1 MLSEKMYLIYLFY
14 TYVFLMVLTSFFLV
28 MINFV
33 KQKKEKYKKGKYA
46 PKVLVILPCKG
57 YDLELERGIRSL
69 LSQDYKNYDIISVV
83 ASKDDTALKS
93 IKKLGLKYIL
103 SDNKRFVYASGK
115 VRSLATA
122 FLAYR
127 NDYDVFVVVDSDTI
141 CAKSWLGS
149 LISPLYDKN
158 IGIVTTFP
166 LFIPTKKAG
175 IWAYIKTVWGFVGLG
190 LMENKRTRFAW
201 GGSMAFRSSLID
213 DFALERFGKALS
225 DDIALTRI
233 VKERNL
239 GIAYIPQGLVRIP
252 SNDGMHKFMEWSNRQ
267 TALMVLGNKKIL
279 NYGIYFYTMNIILL
293 VSSIVIGILYNAAM
307 FLLLL
312 PFAIGIIKSYKRSK
326 LLDLRIAIASLVINF
341 IYLLNLLNARSA
353 KTITWRGITYKLEQ
367 D

>member
-1 MLSEKMYLIYLFY
+1 MYLIYLFY
-14 TYVFLMVLTSFFLV
+14 AYLFLMVLTSFFLV
-28 MINFV
+28 MLNFV
-33 KQKKEKYKKGKYA
+33 KQKNENYKKGKYS

-57 YDLELERGIRSL
+57 YDLELENGIRSL
-69 LSQDYKNYDIISVV
+69 LSQDYKNYDLISVV
-83 ASKDDTALKS
+83 ASKNDAALKS

-103 SDNKRFVYASGK
+103 SDNKRFARASGK

-127 NDYDVFVVVDSDTI
+127 EAYDVFVVVDSDTI
-141 CAKSWLGS
+141 CAKNWLSS

-166 LFIPTKKAG
+166 LFIPTKKTG
-175 IWAYIKTVWGFVGLG
+175 FWAYVKTVWGFVGLG
-190 LMENKRTRFAW
+190 LMENKKTRFAW
-201 GGSMAFRSSLID
+201 GGSMAFRSSFID
-213 DFALERFGKALS
+213 DLALERFGRALS

-233 VKERNL
+233 AKERNL
-239 GIAYIPQGLVRIP
+239 DIAYIRYGLVRIP
-252 SNDGMHKFMEWSNRQ
+252 SNDGVRKFMEWSNRQ

-279 NYGIYFYTMNIILL
+279 NYGIYFYAMNIILL
-293 VSSIVIGILYNAAM
+293 VSSIIIGTFYNALI

-326 LLDLRIAIASLVINF
+326 ILDLRIAIASLIINF

-353 KTITWRGITYKLEQ
+353 KTITWRGRTYKLEQ
-367 D
+367 N